1 MNAKDI
7 SIQTGFSLST
17 VMKVLG
23 GQAEKYNISEK
34 TRKKILETAEKTGYC
49 RNDLAASVRTGSSR
63 NIGLILSETE
73 DRANMAILNSI
84 MRTAAQEGQGI
95 STYTEN
101 NITHAFDHMRRNK
114 ITKIISASV
123 EKDKRYQTALL
134 ARKYKM
140 DIVFVYEKAVEEFPA
155 VNVDNHAGMKMAT
168 EYLFAMGHRK
178 IRFCCGPLNYD
189 YLIKRHAG
197 FISALR
203 EADIPIEKDMIDL
216 TDITD
221 YRKYLKDLLA
231 LPSGRRPT
239 AILTTSTSDILKF
252 NPFITEMKLNI
263 PEDISLFGFGDTYEC
278 RYICSGIST
287 VQESLQKVGETAVR
301 YIMGLPTE
309 IKADADNVFLI
320 PPVLSLRN
328 SVKKIS

>member
-140 DIVFVYEKAVEEFPA
+140 D
-155 VNVDNHAGMKMAT
+155 M
-168 EYLFAMGHRK
+168 
-178 IRFCCGPLNYD
+178 
-189 YLIKRHAG
+189 
-197 FISALR
+197 S
-203 EADIPIEKDMIDL
+203 
-216 TDITD
+216 
-221 YRKYLKDLLA
+221 
-231 LPSGRRPT
+231 
-239 AILTTSTSDILKF
+239 
-252 NPFITEMKLNI
+252 
-263 PEDISLFGFGDTYEC
+263 
-278 RYICSGIST
+278 
-287 VQESLQKVGETAVR
+287 
-301 YIMGLPTE
+301 
-309 IKADADNVFLI
+309 
-320 PPVLSLRN
+320 
-328 SVKKIS
+328 